1 MMGGWS
7 HGRVESW
14 VGGVMEGWSHGRV
27 ESWGGGVMGGKVELT
42 PSTLA
47 VDVLLF
53 VAVFIKRDISGNR
66 LYPKL
71 ESPTASTSH
80 STVSRHM
87 QLLTSKRVTL
97 QQ

>member
-1 MMGGWS
+1 MITVGGIAEINGGSIWYRVDGGMMGGWM
-7 HGRVESW
+7 
-14 VGGVMEGWSHGRV
+14 GGVMQ
-27 ESWGGGVMGGKVELT
+27 GKVELT